1 MIKAETLLQY
11 EFTPSAGSKIEFCH
25 GNWEYMFNT
34 TTQELWDIN
43 DGVGEPTLLT
53 RIDNLDHLKMVMLA
67 YDGTDLD
74 DLEFLNDDK
83 A

>member
-1 MIKAETLLQY
+1 MIKADVLLQHD
-11 EFTPSAGSKIEFCH
+11 FHLSSGSKIEFYH
-25 GNWEYMFNT
+25 GNWEYMFNVV
-34 TTQELWDIN
+34 TQELWDIN

-74 DLEFLNDDK
+74 DLYDK
-83 A
+83 D